1 VRSRYNTRVE
11 PPSSGLEAASLIASL
26 PSLLRLSE
34 LWQVSAGF
42 GFLFLSTLFSIVLG
56 AISKRY
62 MESPGSDYKP
72 LGALASVQF
81 GRSLTAFAYVVSLT
95 PPLYDMFDR
104 LLRITPPYLDAL
116 FALTIVAILYVI
128 FVLQMGRLVAE
139 ARLERVLQISKY
151 PLQFWQWFSYPVWRP
166 VVWASNLLKRS
177 LITLPSSL
185 SQSEMIKR
193 LLDEEETKENPAQ
206 KQERELLRNVLDF
219 SEIIASEMMVP
230 RPDVRWID
238 VNAPLAKVIE
248 QITQSG
254 HTRFPLCEGTPDK
267 VIGYLHAKDIAFLQN
282 DYLPAGV
289 DLRKLARPVMF
300 VPESVKAM
308 NLLERFQK
316 AKIHFAVVVDEF
328 GSMAGIVTLEDLLE
342 ELVGD
347 IQDEFDVEETEVRSL
362 ESGEVLV
369 DGSVHLEDL
378 EQDLGISF
386 GDVEEETLG
395 GFIFGRLARSVQA
408 GDVVEIEGATL
419 QVEVVEGLRVTRVR
433 IIPKKRVL
441 EFSSVS

>member
-1 VRSRYNTRVE
+1 MN
-11 PPSSGLEAASLIASL
+11 L
-26 PSLLRLSE
+26 PE
-34 LWQVSAGF
+34 VWQVVF
-42 GFLFLSTLFSIVLG
+42 GFVCLFFSTLFSIVLG

-81 GRSLTAFAYVVSLT
+81 GRSLTAFAYVVLLT
-95 PPLYDMFDR
+95 PPLFNLFDR
-104 LLRITPPYLDAL
+104 VLQVTPPVLDAL
-116 FALTIVAILYVI
+116 FALTIVAVLYVI
-128 FVLQMGRLVAE
+128 FVLQMGRIVAE
-139 ARLERVLQISKY
+139 ARLERILQLTKY
-151 PLQFWQWFSYPVWRP
+151 PLQAWQWLSFPVWRP

-177 LITLPSSL
+177 LITLPSAI

-193 LLDEEETKENPAQ
+193 MLDEETSKESDEQ

-219 SEIIASEMMVP
+219 NSVVASEMMVP
-230 RPDVRWID
+230 RPDVHWID
-238 VNAPLAKVIE
+238 VSAALAKVVE

-254 HTRFPLCEGTPDK
+254 HTRFPLCDGTLDK
-267 VIGYLHAKDIAFLQN
+267 VIGYLHAKDIAFLQQT
-282 DYLPAGV
+282 YLPEGV

-300 VPESVKAM
+300 VPEGVKAM

-316 AKIHFAVVVDEF
+316 AKIHFAVVIDEF

-378 EQDLGISF
+378 EHDLGIAF

-408 GDVVEIEGATL
+408 GDEVEIDDATL
-419 QVEVVEGLRVTRVR
+419 RVEAVDGLRVTKVRV
-433 IIPKKRVL
+433 IPKVKQVFQ
-441 EFSSVS
+441 FSAAS

>member
-1 VRSRYNTRVE
+1 MRT
-11 PPSSGLEAASLIASL
+11 
-26 PSLLRLSE
+26 SE
-34 LWQVSAGF
+34 LWQITSGF
-42 GFLFLSTLFSIVLG
+42 ILLFLSTLFSIVLG

-81 GRSLTAFAYVVSLT
+81 GRSLTAFGYVVLLT
-95 PPLYDMFDR
+95 PPFTRMFDG
-104 LLRITPPYLDAL
+104 LLRVTPGYLDVL
-116 FALTIVAILYVI
+116 FALTVIAVLYVI
-128 FVLQMGRLVAE
+128 FVLQMGRIVAE
-139 ARLERVLQISKY
+139 AKLERVLQITKY
-151 PLQFWQWFSYPVWRP
+151 PLQVWQWLSFPVWRP

-177 LITLPSSL
+177 LIMLPSSI

-193 LLDEEETKENPAQ
+193 LLDEDTSKENPEQ
-206 KQERELLRNVLDF
+206 KQERELLRNVLEF
-219 SEIIASEMMVP
+219 NGIVASEMMVP
-230 RPDVRWID
+230 RPDVRWVD
-238 VNAPLAKVIE
+238 VNAPLAKVVE

-282 DYLPAGV
+282 DYLPGGI

-308 NLLERFQK
+308 SLLERFQK

-328 GSMAGIVTLEDLLE
+328 GSMAGIITLEDLLE

-378 EQDLGISF
+378 EHDLGISF
-386 GDVEEETLG
+386 GDVEEETVG
-395 GFIFGRLARSVQA
+395 GFIFGRLARTVQA
-408 GDVVEIEGATL
+408 GDEVEIEGATL
-419 QVEVVEGLRVTRVR
+419 RVEVVEGLRVTKVR
-433 IIPKKRVL
+433 IVPNVRSQAVL
-441 EFSSVS
+441 TAVS

>member
-1 VRSRYNTRVE
+1 MPEVWQILTGFV
-11 PPSSGLEAASLIASL
+11 SL
-26 PSLLRLSE
+26 
-34 LWQVSAGF
+34 F
-42 GFLFLSTLFSIVLG
+42 FSTLFSIVLG

-81 GRSLTAFAYVVSLT
+81 GRSLSAFAYVVLLT
-95 PPLYDMFDR
+95 PPLVNFFDR
-104 LLRITPPYLDAL
+104 LLLVTPPFLDAL
-116 FALTIVAILYVI
+116 FALTIIAILYVI
-128 FVLQMGRLVAE
+128 FVLQMGRIVAE
-139 ARLERVLQISKY
+139 AKLERVLQFSKY
-151 PLQFWQWFSYPVWRP
+151 PLQAWQWLSFPVWRP
-166 VVWASNLLKRS
+166 VVWASNFLKRS
-177 LITLPSSL
+177 LVTLPSGL

-193 LLDEEETKENPAQ
+193 MLDEDTSKESDAQ

-219 SEIIASEMMVP
+219 NGTVASEIMVP
-230 RPDVRWID
+230 RPDVHWLD
-238 VNAPLAKVIE
+238 VKAPLAKVVE

-267 VIGYLHAKDIAFLQN
+267 VIGYLHAKDIAFLQQAF
-282 DYLPAGV
+282 LPEGV
-289 DLRKLARPVMF
+289 DLKKLARSVMF
-300 VPESVKAM
+300 VPEGVKAM

-316 AKIHFAVVVDEF
+316 AKIHFAVVIDEF

-378 EQDLGISF
+378 EHDLGIVF

-408 GDVVEIEGATL
+408 GDEVEIDDAVL
-419 QVEVVEGLRVTRVR
+419 RVEAVDGLRVTKVRV
-433 IIPKKRVL
+433 IPKVKQVL
-441 EFSSVS
+441 QFSAAS

>member
-1 VRSRYNTRVE
+1 ME
-11 PPSSGLEAASLIASL
+11 PPSSGFEAASLIASL
-26 PSLLRLSE
+26 PSLLQMSE
-34 LWQVSAGF
+34 LWQVVVGF

-95 PPLYDMFDR
+95 PPLYNMFDR
-104 LLRITPPYLDAL
+104 SLRITPSYLDAL
-116 FALTIVAILYVI
+116 FALTIIAILYVI

-139 ARLERVLQISKY
+139 ARLERILQISKY

-177 LITLPSSL
+177 LTTLPSGI
-185 SQSEMIKR
+185 SQNEMIKR
-193 LLDEEETKENPAQ
+193 LLDDEETKENPTQ

-219 SEIIASEMMVP
+219 SEIIASEIMVP
-230 RPDVRWID
+230 RPDVRWLD
-238 VNAPLAKVIE
+238 VDAPLPQVVE
-248 QITQSG
+248 TITQSG

-282 DYLPAGV
+282 TLPAGV

-328 GSMAGIVTLEDLLE
+328 GSMAGIITLEDLLE

-362 ESGEVLV
+362 ESGEILV
-369 DGSVHLEDL
+369 DGNVHLEDL
-378 EQDLGISF
+378 EHDLGISF

-408 GDVVEIEGATL
+408 GDEVEIEGAML
-419 QVEVVEGLRVTRVR
+419 RVEAVEGLRVTRVR

-441 EFSSVS
+441 EFSSAS

>member
-1 VRSRYNTRVE
+1 MRT
-11 PPSSGLEAASLIASL
+11 
-26 PSLLRLSE
+26 SE
-34 LWQVSAGF
+34 LWQVVF
-42 GFLFLSTLFSIVLG
+42 GFILLFFSTLFSIVLG
-56 AISKRY
+56 AISKRF

-81 GRSLTAFAYVVSLT
+81 GRSLTAFGYVVLLT
-95 PPLYDMFDR
+95 PPLTKMFDSVLR
-104 LLRITPPYLDAL
+104 LTPAYLDVL
-116 FALTIVAILYVI
+116 FALTIIAVLYVI
-128 FVLQMGRLVAE
+128 FVLQMGRIIAE
-139 ARLERVLQISKY
+139 ARLERILQLAKY
-151 PLQFWQWFSYPVWRP
+151 PLQVWQWVSFPVWRP

-177 LITLPSSL
+177 LTMLPSSI
-185 SQSEMIKR
+185 SQTEMIKR
-193 LLDEEETKENPAQ
+193 LLDEDTNKERPEQ
-206 KQERELLRNVLDF
+206 KQERELLRNVLEF
-219 SEIIASEMMVP
+219 SEVVASEIMVP
-230 RPDVRWID
+230 RPDVRWVD
-238 VNAPLAKVIE
+238 VNAPLAKVVE

-282 DYLPAGV
+282 DYLPAGI

-308 NLLERFQK
+308 NLLEQFQK

-347 IQDEFDVEETEVRSL
+347 IQDEFDVEETEVRPL

-378 EQDLGISF
+378 EHDLGISF
-386 GDVEEETLG
+386 GEVEEDTLG

-408 GDVVEIEGATL
+408 GDEVEIEGATL
-419 QVEVVEGLRVTRVR
+419 RVEAVEGLRVTRVR

-441 EFSSVS
+441 EFSAAS

>member
-1 VRSRYNTRVE
+1 MPEVWQILTGFV
-11 PPSSGLEAASLIASL
+11 SL
-26 PSLLRLSE
+26 
-34 LWQVSAGF
+34 F
-42 GFLFLSTLFSIVLG
+42 FSTLFSIVLG

-81 GRSLTAFAYVVSLT
+81 GRSLTAFAYVVLLT
-95 PPLYDMFDR
+95 PPLYNLFDR
-104 LLRITPPYLDAL
+104 LLRVTPPFLDAL
-116 FALTIVAILYVI
+116 FALTIIAILYVI
-128 FVLQMGRLVAE
+128 FVLQMGRIVAE
-139 ARLERVLQISKY
+139 AKLERVLQIAKY
-151 PLQFWQWFSYPVWRP
+151 PLQAWQWLSFPVWRP

-177 LITLPSSL
+177 LVTLPSGL

-193 LLDEEETKENPAQ
+193 MLDEETNKESDAQ
-206 KQERELLRNVLDF
+206 RQERELLRNVLDF
-219 SEIIASEMMVP
+219 NGTVASEIMVP
-230 RPDVRWID
+230 RPDVHWLD
-238 VNAPLAKVIE
+238 VTAPLAKVVE

-267 VIGYLHAKDIAFLQN
+267 VIGYLHAKDIAFLQQA
-282 DYLPAGV
+282 YLPEGIE
-289 DLRKLARPVMF
+289 LKKLARPVMF
-300 VPESVKAM
+300 VPEGVRAM

-316 AKIHFAVVVDEF
+316 AKIHFAVVIDEF

-378 EQDLGISF
+378 EHDLGIRF
-386 GDVEEETLG
+386 GDVEEETVG

-408 GDVVEIEGATL
+408 GDEVEIDDAVL
-419 QVEVVEGLRVTRVR
+419 KVEAVDGLRVTKVRV
-433 IIPKKRVL
+433 IPKVKQVL
-441 EFSSVS
+441 QFSAAS

>member
-1 VRSRYNTRVE
+1 MSE
-11 PPSSGLEAASLIASL
+11 P
-26 PSLLRLSE
+26 
-34 LWQVSAGF
+34 WQVVIGF
-42 GFLFLSTLFSIVLG
+42 VLLFFSTLFSIVLG
-56 AISKRY
+56 AISKRF
-62 MESPGSDYKP
+62 MESPGADYKP

-81 GRSLTAFAYVVSLT
+81 GRSLTAFGYVVLLT
-95 PPLYDMFDR
+95 PPLTQLFNN
-104 LLRITPPYLDAL
+104 LLRVTPAYLDVL
-116 FALTIVAILYVI
+116 FALTVIAVLYVI
-128 FVLQMGRLVAE
+128 FVLQMGRIVAE
-139 ARLERVLQISKY
+139 ARLERVLQITKY
-151 PLQFWQWFSYPVWRP
+151 PLQVWQWLSFPVWRP

-177 LITLPSSL
+177 LTMLPSSI
-185 SQSEMIKR
+185 SQTEMIKR
-193 LLDEEETKENPAQ
+193 LLDEDTTKESPEQ
-206 KQERELLRNVLDF
+206 KQERELLRNVLEF
-219 SEIIASEMMVP
+219 SEIVAGEIMVP
-230 RPDVRWID
+230 RPDVRWVD
-238 VNAPLAKVIE
+238 VKAPLAKVVE

-282 DYLPAGV
+282 DYLPAGI

-378 EQDLGISF
+378 EHDLGISF

-408 GDVVEIEGATL
+408 GDEVEIEGATL
-419 QVEVVEGLRVTRVR
+419 RVEAVEGLRVTKVR
-433 IIPKKRVL
+433 IIPKVKQVL
-441 EFSSVS
+441 QFSAAS